1 MEENNTPTWT
11 HRITGVDGN
20 TRLFGVNMFD
30 YKWVSTPEKVKVT
43 DSRYHREHV
52 FPVYKVTIDGVEHT
66 FAAGEFSNSV
76 WGFFTPE
83 Y

>member
-52 FPVYKVTIDGVEHT
+52 FP
-66 FAAGEFSNSV
+66 
-76 WGFFTPE
+76 FTK
-83 Y
+83 